1 MALKQLGVPT
11 ELFMYPGS
19 THGIPDPRNQ
29 LVKSVSEMAWMDYYV
44 RGTESAREVRR
55 PLARR
60 AEDARDAAGVRYV
73 LIGGFAVILHGF
85 VRTTKDIDLLVD
97 PSADN
102 VRAVRRGLA
111 ALPDNAA
118 AELQDDDV
126 DRYGVVRVADEIV
139 VDLMGRA
146 CGLTYRDA
154 VSAGVDTFDIDGVA
168 IPAATKS
175 FLIRTK
181 ETVRDHDKLD
191 VRYLQMRIAEESR

>member
-1 MALKQLGVPT
+1 VDDADDRAYARAPELEDLVGLCRAL
-11 ELFMYPGS
+11 
-19 THGIPDPRNQ
+19 N
-29 LVKSVSEMAWMDYYV
+29 
-44 RGTESAREVRR
+44 
-55 PLARR
+55 
-60 AEDARDAAGVRYV
+60 AAGVRYV

-102 VRAVRRGLA
+102 VRAIRLALA

-139 VDLMGRA
+139 IDLMGRA

-191 VRYLQMRIAEESR
+191 VRYLQMRIAEETR

>member
-1 MALKQLGVPT
+1 VDDADDRAYARAPELEDLVGLCRAL
-11 ELFMYPGS
+11 
-19 THGIPDPRNQ
+19 N
-29 LVKSVSEMAWMDYYV
+29 
-44 RGTESAREVRR
+44 
-55 PLARR
+55 
-60 AEDARDAAGVRYV
+60 AAGVRYV